1 MKKITSL
8 LATLALASFTSS
20 AQEPVADTPVITA
33 EAPVA
38 TEEAPTETT
47 EAPVAT
53 EEAPAETTEAP
64 AATEEAPTETTQAPA
79 ATEEAPAETTQAPA
93 TTEEAPAETTQ
104 APAATEEAPAET
116 TQAPV
121 VTETAT
127 TAQPATE
134 PVANQEPDV
143 LPLWEIIAFCVVVVV
158 VIGLGIWKASDGN
171 DDNKSEAEKA
181 EKGAADY
188 FLAGRGLTWW
198 LVGFSLL
205 AANISTEQF
214 VGMSGQAADW
224 LGLAIAGYEWLA
236 AIVLVIVAFTFLPML
251 LKRGVFTIPQFLE
264 ERYNGISR
272 VTMAM
277 VNLLILVGVPT
288 ATVIYAGANVISVYF
303 DMELWS
309 SCLIIA
315 GAATVYVYI
324 GGLKACAWTDLIWG
338 AALIVGGG
346 VVAYFAI
353 MALGGME
360 PAQLQPVVETASVAS
375 NATVDTMTTTGSQF
389 MDGLS
394 RMSELNAGDANSSV
408 NGIGGK
414 LHMMRESSDPTM
426 PWTVYLLGLWIPNFF
441 YWGLNQYIMQR
452 TLASK
457 SLEEGQMGVVFAAF
471 LKLLIPFVVIIPGI
485 LAYNL
490 FRDDLATKALS
501 NNAECIQKA
510 EESAAKNSTKVIY
523 NVAPS
528 LLQTPEQRVVRT
540 VNTEKANK
548 EDKEKAVDATIQQ
561 LESKGLITAIA
572 QVKQNLI
579 TTGTA
584 DQKVEADILAGIEDA
599 EKRAEFADK
608 LKAHI
613 SLTPETTVAQAID
626 ALYAKLTGLD
636 QSVKANKAI
645 AADLAGLIT
654 QVEGKATK
662 KAREDKKQY
671 VESTG
676 LTAYHYD
683 SAFATLLRKLLP
695 GTGWAWF
702 VLAALFGAVVSSL
715 ASMLNSAST
724 LFTMDLYGKTKEV
737 LGKPASPQQL
747 LAVGKIG
754 VLGCAVIATVI
765 APFLDNPAFG
775 GIFTFIQE
783 FQGFLSPGVLA
794 VFLFGFFVPK
804 CPRIFGWLGILLGA
818 VFYASFK
825 WISCLGATEQSFL
838 NRMAFSFIAV
848 CVVGLILT
856 IVNHLK
862 GGEAVVL
869 TDKGI
874 IEMKTS
880 TRAKVFGWAVIGM
893 TIVLYIIFW

>member
-1 MKKITSL
+1 MLS
-8 LATLALASFTSS
+8 ALALMTFGAW
-20 AQEPVADTPVITA
+20 AQDAAPAVEAVPAEVAAIEAPAVA
-33 EAPVA
+33 EAPAPEA
-38 TEEAPTETT
+38 TP
-47 EAPVAT
+47 APVA
-53 EEAPAETTEAP
+53 EEATAVQATAP
-64 AATEEAPTETTQAPA
+64 AAKA
-79 ATEEAPAETTQAPA
+79 
-93 TTEEAPAETTQ
+93 
-104 APAATEEAPAET
+104 
-116 TQAPV
+116 
-121 VTETAT
+121 
-127 TAQPATE
+127 
-134 PVANQEPDV
+134 QEPDV
-143 LPLWEIIAFCVVVVV
+143 LPVWEIIAFCVVVVG

-171 DDNKSEAEKA
+171 DADKSEDEKA

-303 DMELWS
+303 DMELWA

-338 AALIVGGG
+338 AALILGGG

-353 MALGGME
+353 MTLGGME
-360 PAQLQPVVETASVAS
+360 PAQLQPVVETATVAS

-389 MDGLS
+389 MDGLA
-394 RMSELNAGDANSSV
+394 RMTELNAGDANSAV

-414 LHMMRESSDPTM
+414 LHMMREANDPVM
-426 PWTVYLLGLWIPNFF
+426 PWSVYLLGLWIPNFF

-457 SLEEGQMGVVFAAF
+457 SLEEGQLGVVFAAF

-490 FRDDLATKALS
+490 FRDDLAAKADD
-501 NNAECIQKA
+501 NNAKVVKAAEDTAKA
-510 EESAAKNSTKVIY
+510 EKKEVIY
-523 NVAPS
+523 NIAPS
-528 LLQTPEQRVVRT
+528 LLMR
-540 VNTEKANK
+540 A
-548 EDKEKAVDATIQQ
+548 DQQ
-561 LESKGLITAIA
+561 QNAIA
-572 QVKQNLI
+572 RLEKNMAVVGATDEKKAELAAL
-579 TTGTA
+579 TT
-584 DQKVEADILAGIEDA
+584 E
-599 EKRAEFADK
+599 
-608 LKAHI
+608 
-613 SLTPETTVAQAID
+613 LTAID
-626 ALYAKLTGLD
+626 ATKVENRTKVSELANAITKLEGEVTKD
-636 QSVKANKAI
+636 ARAN
-645 AADLAGLIT
+645 AD
-654 QVEGKATK
+654 K
-662 KAREDKKQY
+662 Y
-671 VESTG
+671 VVSTG

-724 LFTMDLYGKTKEV
+724 LFTMDLYGKAKEV
-737 LGKPASPQQL
+737 MGKPASPQQL

-825 WISCLGATEQSFL
+825 WVEILGATDQSFL
-838 NRMAFSFIAV
+838 NRMGFSFIAV

-856 IVNHLK
+856 IVNHVK

-880 TRAKVFGWAVIGM
+880 TRAKVFGWAVIAM
-893 TIVLYIIFW
+893 TIALYIIFW

>member
-1 MKKITSL
+1 MLS
-8 LATLALASFTSS
+8 ALALFTFGAW
-20 AQEPVADTPVITA
+20 AQDEVTPTEPPVVEQTAAADTPAVEQTA
-33 EAPVA
+33 AETAATPETTPDTVVAPVA
-38 TEEAPTETT
+38 EPATKAVET
-47 EAPVAT
+47 PVA
-53 EEAPAETTEAP
+53 AK
-64 AATEEAPTETTQAPA
+64 AAS
-79 ATEEAPAETTQAPA
+79 
-93 TTEEAPAETTQ
+93 
-104 APAATEEAPAET
+104 
-116 TQAPV
+116 
-121 VTETAT
+121 
-127 TAQPATE
+127 
-134 PVANQEPDV
+134 QEPDV
-143 LPLWEIIAFCVVVVV
+143 LPVWEIIAFCVVVVG

-171 DDNKSEAEKA
+171 EKNASEEEKA

-272 VTMAM
+272 VTMAL

-346 VVAYFAI
+346 VVAYYAI
-353 MALGGME
+353 MALGGMD
-360 PAQLQPVVETASVAS
+360 ANQLQPVVETASVAS

-389 MDGLS
+389 ADGLS
-394 RMSELNAGDANSSV
+394 RMAELNAGDANSSV

-414 LHMMRESSDPTM
+414 LHMMRETSDPTM

-490 FRDDLATKALS
+490 FRGDLAVKADE
-501 NNAECIQKA
+501 NNAKVVAAA
-510 EESAAKNSTKVIY
+510 ETAAKEENKIVIY
-523 NVAPS
+523 NIAPS
-528 LLQTPEQRVVRT
+528 LLMR
-540 VNTEKANK
+540 
-548 EDKEKAVDATIQQ
+548 
-561 LESKGLITAIA
+561 
-572 QVKQNLI
+572 
-579 TTGTA
+579 A
-584 DQKVEADILAGIEDA
+584 DQQEDAVAMLEKNLEAVNAPDETKAELKKLTTELAGIDA
-599 EKRAEFADK
+599 TKKDNTAKVSELATKITK
-608 LKAHI
+608 L
-613 SLTPETTVAQAID
+613 
-626 ALYAKLTGLD
+626 
-636 QSVKANKAI
+636 
-645 AADLAGLIT
+645 
-654 QVEGKATK
+654 EGKATEA
-662 KAREDKKQY
+662 ARKDTDKY
-671 VESTG
+671 VVSTG

-724 LFTMDLYGKTKEV
+724 LFTMDLYGKAKEV
-737 LGKPASPQQL
+737 MGKPASPTQL

-825 WISCLGATEQSFL
+825 WITFLGATDQSFL
-838 NRMAFSFIAV
+838 NRMGFSFIAV

-856 IVNHLK
+856 IINHVK

-869 TDKGI
+869 TDKGV

-880 TRAKVFGWAVIGM
+880 TRAKVFGWAVIIM
-893 TIVLYIIFW
+893 TVALYIIFW

>member
-1 MKKITSL
+1 MKKLTTMLS
-8 LATLALASFTSS
+8 ALALFTFGAW
-20 AQEPVADTPVITA
+20 AQDEVT
-33 EAPVA
+33 
-38 TEEAPTETT
+38 PTETHVVEQTPADNGVTQEVDTTT
-47 EAPVAT
+47 EGTTNTTEDNTSAEGNTPPAADEGQQKEVSESEQAPSTESVVTPVAAT
-53 EEAPAETTEAP
+53 AAPE
-64 AATEEAPTETTQAPA
+64 
-79 ATEEAPAETTQAPA
+79 
-93 TTEEAPAETTQ
+93 
-104 APAATEEAPAET
+104 
-116 TQAPV
+116 
-121 VTETAT
+121 
-127 TAQPATE
+127 
-134 PVANQEPDV
+134 ANQEPDI
-143 LPLWEIIAFCVVVVV
+143 LPVWEIIAFCVVVVG

-171 DDNKSEAEKA
+171 EAEQSEDEKV

-272 VTMAM
+272 VTMAL

-303 DMELWS
+303 NIEELWI

-338 AALIVGGG
+338 AALILGGG
-346 VVAYFAI
+346 VVAYYAI
-353 MALGGME
+353 MALGGMD
-360 PAQLQPVVETASVAS
+360 ANQLQPVVETASVTS

-394 RMSELNAGDANSSV
+394 RMTELNAGDANSSV

-414 LHMMRESSDPTM
+414 LHMMRETSDPTM

-490 FRDDLATKALS
+490 FRDDLAAKADT
-501 NNAECIQKA
+501 NNAAVIKTA
-510 EESAAKNSTKVIY
+510 EETAQASGKKVIY

-528 LLQTPEQRVVRT
+528 LLMRADQQQNAIARIEQNM
-540 VNTEKANK
+540 NTAGADEAKK
-548 EDKEKAVDATIQQ
+548 TELKKLTTELSQIDATKKDN
-561 LESKGLITAIA
+561 LE
-572 QVKQNLI
+572 
-579 TTGTA
+579 
-584 DQKVEADILAGIEDA
+584 KVSEL
-599 EKRAEFADK
+599 
-608 LKAHI
+608 
-613 SLTPETTVAQAID
+613 AQAIT
-626 ALYAKLTGLD
+626 KL
-636 QSVKANKAI
+636 
-645 AADLAGLIT
+645 
-654 QVEGKATK
+654 EGEATK
-662 KAREDKKQY
+662 AARNNDEQY
-671 VESTG
+671 VVSTG

-724 LFTMDLYGKTKEV
+724 LFTMDLYGKAKEV
-737 LGKPASPQQL
+737 MGKPASPAQL
-747 LAVGKIG
+747 LSIGKIG

-825 WISCLGATEQSFL
+825 WIDLLGATDQSFL
-838 NRMAFSFIAV
+838 NRMGFSFIAV

-856 IVNHLK
+856 IINHVK

-880 TRAKVFGWAVIGM
+880 TRAKVFGWAVIIM
-893 TIVLYIIFW
+893 TVALYIIFW